1 MLYVYIFREPYL
13 GVLVVWNLQHQG
25 PVLLKQNRQ
34 IYSISSW
41 NPLSL
46 LFVYPIVVTE
56 MLQRPGP
63 SFTKGRKS
71 KRIRKRRLSLKTIK
85 YEVPI
90 LFGKSFCYNQI
101 YMLNWQSTVNFI
113 NMEIFT
119 YLLEFYIHTDVE
131 RNSFHHSS
139 LSSICL
145 DMQHNL
151 RCCKN
156 HSVHC
161 LPMCWSPQHYRP
173 TKRTLL
179 HNQNNMKR

>member
-1 MLYVYIFREPYL
+1 MCFFTTCRLYVYIFREPYL

-34 IYSISSW
+34 IQS
-41 NPLSL
+41 NQFHLEPPLPSL
-46 LFVYPIVVTE
+46 CIPNVYIVVTE

-71 KRIRKRRLSLKTIK
+71 KCIRKRRLSLKTIK

-139 LSSICL
+139 LSSIC
-145 DMQHNL
+145 
-151 RCCKN
+151 
-156 HSVHC
+156 
-161 LPMCWSPQHYRP
+161 
-173 TKRTLL
+173 
-179 HNQNNMKR
+179 